1 MQFLYY
7 QPQDFRTSLR
17 GREVY
22 VWDVFRKKWILL
34 TPEEWV
40 RQNLLRH
47 LTVEKKY
54 PASLIAVERL
64 VRVGERNRRFD
75 AVIFSAQGSPW
86 MLIEC
91 KAAHEAVDEAALS
104 QLLAYQSELKAPYL
118 VLTNGEVLHCWH
130 IQQGQALPCS
140 SFPHFPTGLS
150 PQSGG

>member
-7 QPQDFRTSLR
+7 QPQDFRTR
-17 GREVY
+17 MQGQDVH
-22 VWDVFRKKWILL
+22 VWDVFRKKWIVL

-40 RQNLLRH
+40 RQNLLRY
-47 LTVEKKY
+47 LTVGRKY

-75 AVIFSAQGSPW
+75 AVVFSAQGSPW

-91 KAAHEAVDEAALS
+91 KAAHEAVNDAALS

-118 VLTNGEVLHCWH
+118 VLTNGVELHCW
-130 IQQGQALPCS
+130 QVQAGQATACAQLPD
-140 SFPHFPTGLS
+140 FTTAPPPPTIG
-150 PQSGG
+150 